1 MTFPGDDF
9 GIRSIKEPAMSEEIL
24 RKVLWADAIGSGA
37 ALVFTIVGAG
47 LLGRWLDISAWIP
60 LTVGLVLIPWVYLLV
75 RTVRRDQLRAGEVA
89 LIVAGN
95 LGWVIA
101 AAILIIGFP
110 NALSTTGNWV
120 VGIFSA
126 VVLELGVAEWMG
138 LRDMTH
144 QARHVTA

>member
-9 GIRSIKEPAMSEEIL
+9 GIGSIKELAMSEETL

-37 ALVFTIVGAG
+37 TIVFTIVGAG
-47 LLGRWLDISAWIP
+47 LLGRWLDISVWMP

-110 NALSTTGNWV
+110 NAMSTTGNWV
-120 VGIFSA
+120 VGVFSA